1 MCTVFVERIGLRARM
16 RIKKMANKISILGT
30 DYDLEIVARSSDPT
44 MIGDGYV
51 DTSIKKIRV
60 ADMLE
65 EDSRQAK
72 KDLKKYQQDVIRHEI
87 IHAFLYESGLD
98 SESWGR
104 DEMIVDWIAL
114 QYPKIARA
122 VAQAEIA
129 CGQVGDLDLY
139 KLP

>member
-1 MCTVFVERIGLRARM
+1 MFTVFVERIGHAARM

-51 DTSIKKIRV
+51 DTSVKKIRV

-72 KDLKKYQQDVIRHEI
+72 KDLKSYQMDVIRHEI

-114 QYPKIARA
+114 QLPKITRA

-139 KLP
+139 KMP

>member
-1 MCTVFVERIGLRARM
+1 MFTVFVERIGHAARM
-16 RIKKMANKISILGT
+16 RTEKMANKISILGT

-51 DTSIKKIRV
+51 DTSVKKIRV

-72 KDLKKYQQDVIRHEI
+72 KDLKKYQMDVIRHELV
-87 IHAFLYESGLD
+87 HAFLYESGLD

-114 QYPKIARA
+114 QLPKINRA

-139 KLP
+139 KMP